1 MTSNGVTLP
10 GTPASATAVTV
21 MQPGSPP
28 NSHLRPT
35 AAAAGN
41 LLDAAHIGPSLA
53 ATLATGADKY
63 TWMAA
68 ATGSNVAAGFQLAT
82 GYPVMPIGGFNGSDP
97 SPTLAQF
104 EKYVRAGEIHW
115 YVVSPVNHSNGGSS
129 SSAQISDWVTATYT
143 PITMG
148 GIRFYDLT
156 APLA

>member
-1 MTSNGVTLP
+1 MRSDSLWTMPPRLMTAMSVVP
-10 GTPASATAVTV
+10 PPMSATRLPFGLL
-21 MQPGSPP
+21 MS
-28 NSHLRPT
+28 RP
-35 AAAAGN
+35 A
-41 LLDAAHIGPSLA
+41 P
-53 ATLATGADKY
+53 
-63 TWMAA
+63 MAA

-129 SSAQISDWVTATYT
+129 SSAKISDWVTTNYT

-156 APLA
+156 KPLA